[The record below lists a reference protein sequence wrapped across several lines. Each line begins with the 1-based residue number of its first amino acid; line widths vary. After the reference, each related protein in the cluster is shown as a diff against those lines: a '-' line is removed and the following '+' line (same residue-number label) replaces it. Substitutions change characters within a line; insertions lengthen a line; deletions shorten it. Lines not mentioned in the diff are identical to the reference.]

1 MYTLVGRSLESF
13 LRSTYGDAF
22 WQDLLRTALPEQASR
37 PLLTRPSARDTRR
50 IVFLASRRLNK
61 PVTEIVEDL
70 GAWIVRLEG
79 VRRLL
84 RFSGPNF
91 VEFIRSLEELPG
103 RALLVLPHFPLPELS
118 VTAEGA
124 EEYEILVPR
133 RPRGWIWAIAGM
145 LRGMADDYGTLALI
159 AVAGDRISLRI
170 VLEEHAAGRPFVLS
184 AE

>member
-1 MYTLVGRSLESF
+1 MYSLVGRSLESF
-13 LRSTYGDAF
+13 LRSSYGDAF
-22 WQDLLRTALPEQASR
+22 WQDLLQEALPELASR
-37 PLLTRPSARDTRR
+37 PLLTRPSAENTRR
-50 IVFLASRRLNK
+50 IVFLASRRLGK
-61 PVTEIVEDL
+61 PVPELAEDL

-103 RALLVLPHFPLPELS
+103 RALLIMPHFPLPELT
-118 VTAEGA
+118 VVADGA
-124 EEYEILVPR
+124 EEYEIFVSH

-159 AVAGDRISLRI
+159 AVAGDRISLRV
-170 VLEEHAAGRPFVLS
+170 VLEEHAAGRPFALS

>member
-13 LRSTYGDAF
+13 LRSSYGDAF
-22 WQDLLRTALPEQASR
+22 WQDLVQGALPERASR
-37 PLLTRPSARDTRR
+37 PLLVHTSLQETRR
-50 IVFLASRRLNK
+50 LVFLASRRLGK
-61 PVTEIVEDL
+61 PVAEIAEDL
-70 GAWIVRLEG
+70 GAWVVRLEG

-118 VTAEGA
+118 VVSEGA
-124 EEYEILVPR
+124 EDYEIYVSH

-159 AVAGDRISLRI
+159 AVAGNRITLRV
-170 VLEEHAAGRPFVLS
+170 VLEEHAAGRPFALS